1 MNLEND
7 IVGKY
12 IDKLIHF
19 KDAKPEDGEAA
30 AGGISID
37 FLAKNGFL

>member
-12 IDKLIHF
+12 VQSLLGINK
-19 KDAKPEDGEAA
+19 ETEAT
-30 AGGISID
+30 GSHGITME
-37 FLAKNGFL
+37 FLAQHGF

>member
-12 IDKLIHF
+12 IDKLMHYGTGVEEETT
-19 KDAKPEDGEAA
+19 KS
-30 AGGISID
+30 GISMD
-37 FLAKNGFL
+37 FLAKNGFV